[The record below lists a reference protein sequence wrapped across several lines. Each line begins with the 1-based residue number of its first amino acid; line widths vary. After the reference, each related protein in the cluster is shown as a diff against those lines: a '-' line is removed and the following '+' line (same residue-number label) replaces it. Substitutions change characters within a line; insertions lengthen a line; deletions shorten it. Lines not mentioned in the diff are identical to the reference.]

1 MTTLPAGRPRV
12 AATASATA
20 SLAAAVDNEAV
31 VSPVNTMVVST
42 ATSLST
48 GKTLGGGKSPLGLG
62 AGEEGRTEGRGDGDA
77 AAGAAPAFA
86 GDTVWDADGVLVPTE
101 FVADT
106 LNQYAWPLVRP
117 VMVFVVAVLP
127 VLATATAKPAD
138 ALVVD
143 CSIL

>member
-1 MTTLPAGRPRV
+1 MVLVV
-12 AATASATA
+12 AVPPVLATATVKPADALKVDCSILYAVMPAPPLLDGAVHDKATC
-20 SLAAAVDNEAV
+20 
-31 VSPVNTMVVST
+31 VSPGVGTANVEGPGTVAGVCVSPT
-42 ATSLST
+42 
-48 GKTLGGGKSPLGLG
+48 
-62 AGEEGRTEGRGDGDA
+62 DA
-77 AAGAAPAFA
+77 IP
-86 GDTVWDADGVLVPTE
+86 VPTE

-117 VMVFVVAVLP
+117 VMVLDVAVLP

>member
-1 MTTLPAGRPRV
+1 MLVPPLLDGAVQDKAICVSPGAG
-12 AATASATA
+12 TASVEGPGTVAGV
-20 SLAAAVDNEAV
+20 AVC
-31 VSPVNTMVVST
+31 PT
-42 ATSLST
+42 
-48 GKTLGGGKSPLGLG
+48 
-62 AGEEGRTEGRGDGDA
+62 DA
-77 AAGAAPAFA
+77 LP
-86 GDTVWDADGVLVPTE
+86 VPTE

-106 LNQYAWPLVRP
+106 LNQYAWPFVRP